1 MALPTQGSFPA
12 RRGAHKPRA
21 AAGPRTFR
29 VLFER
34 RSCEGAD
41 RAGLI
46 AAAAAA
52 AVALGPHSVNLT
64 APDVD
69 ITLQLYRST
78 CGVGVSARASALA
91 GFSLD
96 RARVLLAA
104 GQAGEPAHAEDGAGA
119 GAPRTAEEDEEETAD
134 ETLQVDRG
142 RGKRALRR
150 GAAARG
156 GSTGVAGGDERS
168 TSMRTKRARRA

>member
-1 MALPTQGSFPA
+1 M
-12 RRGAHKPRA
+12 
-21 AAGPRTFR
+21 
-29 VLFER
+29 LFER

-46 AAAAAA
+46 AAVAAAA
-52 AVALGPHSVNLT
+52 GALGPHSVNLT

-69 ITLQLYRST
+69 ISLQLYRST
-78 CGVGVSARASALA
+78 CGVGVSAHASALA

-104 GQAGEPAHAEDGAGA
+104 GQAGELAHAEDGAGS
-119 GAPRTAEEDEEETAD
+119 GAPRTAEDAEETAD
-134 ETLQVDRG
+134 ETLQVDRRRQG
-142 RGKRALRR
+142 QGQGLGQGGKRALRR

-156 GSTGVAGGDERS
+156 GSSGVAGGDERS
-168 TSMRTKRARRA
+168 TAMRTKRARQA